1 VSVGDLGWF
10 DADGYVYVA
19 DRRVDMIIT
28 GGVNVFP
35 AEVEAVLSEHVG
47 VADVVV
53 IGVPD
58 ADWGHRVHAIIEPG
72 SGVEDVDLLPELD
85 DLCRSRMAAPKVP
98 KSYEIVERLPRDE
111 SGKIRRS
118 ALIEAASASEA
129 NAAE

>member
-1 VSVGDLGWF
+1 MVV
-10 DADGYVYVA
+10 
-19 DRRVDMIIT
+19 T

-35 AEVEAVLSEHVG
+35 AEVEVVLSEHLG

-58 ADWGHRVHAIIEPG
+58 PDWGQRVHAIIEPT
-72 SGVEDVDLLPELD
+72 SGTNDTNLISKLD
-85 DLCRSRMAAPKVP
+85 ELCRSRMAAPKVP

-118 ALIEAASASEA
+118 ALVEAASRVHS
-129 NAAE
+129 NGAE